1 MVKTSIRRKG
11 SKIFTRCCSKCPC
24 FHVYIA
30 NDLNMSEELQREIS
44 KVPASPTMDTA
55 LISALT
61 ALCFQEESITA
72 SDLLFVFGSNVQHRE
87 IAHIIRYMLD
97 MELVNQ
103 VLITGGIA
111 NYNGSFYKK
120 QAESEQIKSYI
131 PVEKYGN
138 KKIYTENQSKN
149 IIENIM
155 EAKKVISFEN
165 IRSMTFLSHSYAST
179 RAALS
184 LKKFFPFIQ
193 LHCIPLPLPTDISKY
208 PISKQMWSK
217 TEYGRGLIWGE
228 YLRLQ
233 TYGQRGDF
241 PIEEI
246 RETLDQVK
254 SLSEQQ
260 SLFVA

>member
-1 MVKTSIRRKG
+1 
-11 SKIFTRCCSKCPC
+11 
-24 FHVYIA
+24 
-30 NDLNMSEELQREIS
+30 MSEELQREIS
-44 KVPASPTMDTA
+44 KVPSAPNMDEA

-61 ALCFQEESITA
+61 ALCFQEENITK

-97 MELVNQ
+97 TELVNE
-103 VLITGGIA
+103 VVITGGIA

-131 PVEKYGN
+131 PLEKYTN
-138 KKIYTENQSKN
+138 QKIYTEKRSKN
-149 IIENIM
+149 IIENII
-155 EAKKVISFEN
+155 EAKKIVSFEN

-184 LKKFFPFIQ
+184 LKRFFPAIQ
-193 LHCIPLPLPTDISKY
+193 LYCIPLPLPTDFLKY
-208 PISKQMWSK
+208 PISRQMWSK
-217 TEYGRGLIWGE
+217 TEYGRGLVWGE

-233 TYGQRGDF
+233 TYGNRGDF
-241 PIEEI
+241 PIGEI
-246 RETLDQVK
+246 KDALDHVK
-254 SLSEQQ
+254 SLTEQK

>member
-1 MVKTSIRRKG
+1 
-11 SKIFTRCCSKCPC
+11 
-24 FHVYIA
+24 
-30 NDLNMSEELQREIS
+30 MSEELQREIS
-44 KVPASPTMDTA
+44 KVAASPEMDTA

-61 ALCFQEESITA
+61 ELCFQEESITT

-87 IAHIIRYMLD
+87 IAHIISYMLD
-97 MELVNQ
+97 MELINQ

-120 QAESEQIKSYI
+120 KAESEQIKSYI
-131 PVEKYGN
+131 PLEKYPD
-138 KKIYTENQSKN
+138 KKIYIENHSKN
-149 IIENIM
+149 IIENII
-155 EAKKVISFEN
+155 EAQKIVSFKN
-165 IRSMTFLSHSYAST
+165 IRSMTFLCHSYAST

-184 LKKFFPFIQ
+184 LKRFFPSIQ

-208 PISKQMWSK
+208 PISRQMWSK

-228 YLRLQ
+228 YLRLL
-233 TYGQRGDF
+233 TYGERGDF

-246 RETLDQVK
+246 RDTLDHVK
-254 SLSEQQ
+254 NLAEQK